1 MEKPSPSGEKL
12 CEVFD
17 FFLGKSLAPMQAK
30 SLESISNEFDS
41 SKASRYSDI
50 MIQTVS
56 ANSTQEFQEII
67 EENQVFEKLAKLD
80 ELKQSDGLSVNMK
93 SFSFTPA
100 TPENMASRVIYNAKL
115 EYIQKLK
122 TVLSSLDQ
130 KIEELEPRAAEA
142 QKRVEE
148 SNARIQQTKDKIQNI
163 LNTQ

>member
-17 FFLGKSLAPMQAK
+17 FFLSK
-30 SLESISNEFDS
+30 SLEPMKPEALQQISNEFDQN
-41 SKASRYSDI
+41 KANRYSNI

-56 ANSTQEFQEII
+56 SNSAQEFQEII
-67 EENQVFEKLAKLD
+67 EENHVFEKLAKLD

-100 TPENMASRVIYNAKL
+100 PPEEVASRVVYNAKL

-122 TVLSSLDQ
+122 TILSSMDE
-130 KIEELEPRAAEA
+130 KIQELEPRAENA
-142 QKRVEE
+142 QKRVEQAYE
-148 SNARIQQTKDKIQNI
+148 KCQQAQEKIQQVLTSH
-163 LNTQ
+163 